1 MTERQGGRLILGEED
16 RLPWLEPVEPAEEDP
31 VSPMRLVAF
40 VVAGLALI
48 ALVVGGIWWFMN
60 RTPETGDGTLIAAPQ
75 GPYKV
80 KPDTPGGM
88 EVEGRGDAVPAA
100 TEGNDPEG
108 RLDMDAVPETP
119 VAVPAPTP
127 TPTPTPVPAATPRPK
142 PGGVTTQVPDSS
154 GRLTAPEPLRRA
166 ARPARAPGSASG
178 GSLIQ
183 LGAFGSASEANAAWT
198 RISRRF
204 VWIAGLDKQVV
215 SAEVNGRTVHR
226 LRVTA
231 ASHADA
237 VSACKR
243 LKVAGQDC
251 LIAAQ

>member
-31 VSPMRLVAF
+31 VSPKSLVAF
-40 VVAGLALI
+40 VIAGLALI
-48 ALVVGGIWWFMN
+48 ALVVGGIWWYMN
-60 RTPETGDGTLIAAPQ
+60 RAPETGDGTLITAPQ
-75 GPYKV
+75 GPYRV
-80 KPDTPGGM
+80 KPDEPGGM
-88 EVEGRGDAVPAA
+88 EVEGQGDAVPAA
-100 TEGNDPEG
+100 TEGVDPEG
-108 RLDMDAVPETP
+108 RLDMDAVPEMP

-127 TPTPTPVPAATPRPK
+127 TPTPVPTATPTPK
-142 PGGVTTQVPDSS
+142 PGGVTTRVPDSS
-154 GRLTAPEPLRRA
+154 GRLTAPEPMRRA
-166 ARPARAPGSASG
+166 AKPRAPGSASG

-183 LGAFGSASEANAAWT
+183 LGAFGSAAEANSAWT
-198 RISRRF
+198 RISKRF
-204 VWIAGLDKQVV
+204 VWVAGLDKQVV
-215 SAEVNGRTVHR
+215 AAEVNGRTVHR

-251 LIAAQ
+251 LIAAN

>member
-16 RLPWLEPVEPAEEDP
+16 RLPWLEPVAPAEEDP
-31 VSPMRLVAF
+31 VSPVSLVAF
-40 VVAGLALI
+40 VIAGLALI
-48 ALVVGGIWWFMN
+48 ALIVGGIWWYMN
-60 RTPETGDGTLIAAPQ
+60 RAEPGGDGTLIAAPP

-88 EVEGRGDAVPAA
+88 EVEGQGDAVPAA
-100 TEGNDPEG
+100 TEGIDPEG

-119 VAVPAPTP
+119 VATPTP
-127 TPTPTPVPAATPRPK
+127 TPTPTPLPTRTPTPK
-142 PGGVTTQVPDSS
+142 PGGVSAQVPDSS
-154 GRLTAPEPLRRA
+154 GRLTAPAPLRRA
-166 ARPARAPGSASG
+166 ARPRAPGSASG

-183 LGAFGSASEANAAWT
+183 LGAFGSAAEANSAWT

-204 VWIAGLDKQVV
+204 AWIAPLNKQVV
-215 SAEVNGRTVHR
+215 AVEVDGRTLHR
-226 LRVTA
+226 LRVAA